1 VTAPVNWPVSNTAK
15 PITPPMIPI
24 IKLPFTVEWEFI
36 HQHRTADFMLTKT
49 LRQMVKDGANSE
61 DIIAYSMD
69 KNLPAD
75 EIILNKLTEEVLS
88 NPPVQEYLTVSN
100 ALQ

>member
-1 VTAPVNWPVSNTAK
+1 
-15 PITPPMIPI
+15 
-24 IKLPFTVEWEFI
+24 
-36 HQHRTADFMLTKT
+36 
-49 LRQMVKDGANSE
+49 MVKDGANSE